1 MLMRVLGISYQ
12 VYKVKNIEKGK
23 VGFLDFMIFNPRF
36 IFEKLAGKLFDDNI
50 IVHMHY
56 IVALGNPGEEYKN
69 TRHNVGRI
77 ALEEFVK
84 KNKFS
89 DWVPDK
95 KLKSLSSEGKI
106 GKEKVLLVE
115 PETFMNKSGLSLQPI
130 ITNKKRAEVLIVIHD
145 DLDLPIG
152 KFKISFNKS
161 SGGHRGVESII
172 KAIKT
177 EAFTRIRVGISP
189 STPSG
194 KLKKPKGEKDVG
206 DFILGEF
213 KKSEVEILKKI
224 SQKVAEAIEVIITE
238 GREKAMGEFN
248 RS

>member
-1 MLMRVLGISYQ
+1 MKYV
-12 VYKVKNIEKGK
+12 
-23 VGFLDFMIFNPRF
+23 
-36 IFEKLAGKLFDDNI
+36 
-50 IVHMHY
+50 
-56 IVALGNPGEEYKN
+56 VALGNPGEEYKN

-77 ALEEFVK
+77 VLEPFVK
-84 KNKFS
+84 KNDFS
-89 DWVPDK
+89 DWISDK
-95 KLKSLSSEGKI
+95 KTKALLSEGKI
-106 GKEKVLLVE
+106 GKEKAFLIE
-115 PETFMNKSGLSLQPI
+115 PETFMNKSGFSLQSI
-130 ITNKKRAEVLIVIHD
+130 ITSKKKAEELIVIHD

-177 EAFTRIRVGISP
+177 EAFIRVRIGISP

-213 KKSEVEILKKI
+213 KKSEMEILKKI
-224 SQKVAEAIEVIITE
+224 SKKVAEALEIIIME

-248 RS
+248 RG

>member
-1 MLMRVLGISYQ
+1 MTG
-12 VYKVKNIEKGK
+12 
-23 VGFLDFMIFNPRF
+23 F
-36 IFEKLAGKLFDDNI
+36 IFVKLAGKLFDANI
-50 IVHMHY
+50 FVMKY
-56 IVALGNPGEEYKN
+56 ITALGNPGEEYKN

-77 ALEEFVK
+77 VLEAFVK
-84 KNKFS
+84 KNDFS
-89 DWVPDK
+89 DWILDK
-95 KLKSLSSEGKI
+95 KIKALSSQGKI
-106 GKEKVLLVE
+106 GKEKALLIE
-115 PETFMNKSGLSLQPI
+115 PETFMNKSGLSLQLI
-130 ITNKKRAEVLIVIHD
+130 ITSKKKAEELIVIHD

-177 EAFTRIRVGISP
+177 QSFTRFRVGISP

-194 KLKKPKGEKDVG
+194 KLKKPKGDKEVG

-213 KKSEVEILKKI
+213 KKSEIETLKKI
-224 SQKVAEAIEVIITE
+224 SKKVTAALEMIISE

-248 RS
+248 R

>member
-1 MLMRVLGISYQ
+1 M
-12 VYKVKNIEKGK
+12 K
-23 VGFLDFMIFNPRF
+23 
-36 IFEKLAGKLFDDNI
+36 
-50 IVHMHY
+50 Y

-84 KNKFS
+84 KNDFS
-89 DWVPDK
+89 DWVSDK
-95 KLKSLSSEGKI
+95 KLKALSSQGKI
-106 GKEKVLLVE
+106 GKEKALLIE

-130 ITNKKRAEVLIVIHD
+130 ITSKKKAEGLIVIHD
-145 DLDLPIG
+145 DLDLPLG

-172 KAIKT
+172 KAIKM
-177 EAFTRIRVGISP
+177 EAFTRVRIGISP
-189 STPSG
+189 ATASG
-194 KLKKPKGEKDVG
+194 KLKKPKGEKEVA

-213 KKSEVEILKKI
+213 KKSEMETLKKI
-224 SQKVAEAIEVIITE
+224 SKKVATALEMIITE

-248 RS
+248 RG

>member
-1 MLMRVLGISYQ
+1 M
-12 VYKVKNIEKGK
+12 K
-23 VGFLDFMIFNPRF
+23 
-36 IFEKLAGKLFDDNI
+36 
-50 IVHMHY
+50 Y

-77 ALEEFVK
+77 ALDIFTK
-84 KNKFS
+84 KNDFS
-89 DWVPDK
+89 DWIADK
-95 KLKSLSSEGKI
+95 KLKALSSQGKI
-106 GKEKVLLVE
+106 GKDKVCLIE
-115 PETFMNKSGLSLQPI
+115 PETFMNKSGLSLRSI
-130 ITNKKRAEVLIVIHD
+130 ITSKKKAEELVVIHD

-177 EAFTRIRVGISP
+177 EAFTRVRIGISP
-189 STPSG
+189 ATASG
-194 KLKKPKGEKDVG
+194 KLKKPKGEKEVG

-213 KKSEVEILKKI
+213 KKSEIETLKKI
-224 SQKVAEAIEVIITE
+224 SKKVADAIEMLIIE

-248 RS
+248 

>member
-1 MLMRVLGISYQ
+1 M
-12 VYKVKNIEKGK
+12 K
-23 VGFLDFMIFNPRF
+23 
-36 IFEKLAGKLFDDNI
+36 
-50 IVHMHY
+50 Y

-77 ALEEFVK
+77 ALEAFVK
-84 KNKFS
+84 KNSFS
-89 DWVPDK
+89 EWIPNK
-95 KLKSLSSEGKI
+95 KLKALSSEGKI
-106 GKEKVLLVE
+106 GKEKIELIE
-115 PETFMNKSGLSLQPI
+115 PETFMNKSGFSLQSI
-130 ITNKKRAEVLIVIHD
+130 ITSKKKAEDLIVIHD

-177 EAFTRIRVGISP
+177 EAFTRVRVGISP

-194 KLKKPKGEKDVG
+194 KLKKPKGEKDVA

-213 KKSEVEILKKI
+213 KKSEMETLKKI
-224 SQKVAEAIEVIITE
+224 SKKISDALEMLIIE

-248 RS
+248 KS

>member
-1 MLMRVLGISYQ
+1 
-12 VYKVKNIEKGK
+12 
-23 VGFLDFMIFNPRF
+23 
-36 IFEKLAGKLFDDNI
+36 
-50 IVHMHY
+50 MHY

-77 ALEEFVK
+77 VLEEFFK
-84 KNKFS
+84 KNDFS
-89 DWVPDK
+89 EWTLNK
-95 KLKSLSSEGKI
+95 KLKALSSEGKI
-106 GKEKVLLVE
+106 GKEKVLLIE
-115 PETFMNKSGLSLQPI
+115 PETFMNKSGLSLQSI
-130 ITNKKRAEVLIVIHD
+130 ITSKKKAENLIVIHD

-161 SGGHRGVESII
+161 SGGHRGVESVI

-177 EAFTRIRVGISP
+177 EAFIRVRIGISP
-189 STPSG
+189 ATPSG
-194 KLKKPKGEKDVG
+194 KLKKPKGEKEVG

-213 KKSEVEILKKI
+213 KKSEMETLKKI
-224 SQKVAEAIEVIITE
+224 SKKVATALEMIITE